1 MAEEYHIAQV
11 NIGRILGPMDGPI
24 MADFA
29 AWLDP
34 INAIADKAPGFVWR
48 LQSESGNATD
58 FRVFGE
64 EWMLLNMSVW
74 KDIDSLFRYVY
85 ASEHVDVMRRR
96 NEWFERLQEAFMCL
110 WWVPEGHIPTPQE
123 AEAKILY
130 LREHGPTPLSFTFKK
145 RFTVEEMLAAVNDHA
160 R

>member
-1 MAEEYHIAQV
+1 MPNEYHLAQV

-48 LQSESGNATD
+48 LQTEAGDATAL
-58 FRVFGE
+58 RVFGE
-64 EWMLLNMSVW
+64 EWMLINMSVW
-74 KDIDSLFRYVY
+74 ESVDNLFHYVY

-96 NEWFERLQEAFMCL
+96 SEWFERLQEAFMAL
-110 WWVPEGHIPTPQE
+110 WWIPAGHIPTPEE
-123 AEAKILY
+123 AEAKITY

-145 RFTVEEMLAAVNDHA
+145 RFTVEEMLAMVTE
-160 R
+160 